1 MTVRTKHVSMQDTD
15 LKELYELLLYVLI
28 VKLQIQRLSTYA
40 LPKTVP
46 PKLAPA
52 LRWSSCFLQRD

>member
-1 MTVRTKHVSMQDTD
+1 MQDTD